1 MKPVESIYE
10 STPRPVDVDP
20 PFYEPSP
27 EDPFADLA
35 ALAATIC
42 RVPVAMIILADA
54 EHRQV
59 RACFGASIR
68 ELPRDDM
75 FLSETIRLRDLLVVP
90 DALADGRF
98 VDHPLV
104 VGDNGM
110 RFYAGVPLV
119 SAEGYTFGTLCVLD
133 RVVRTVTIEQSD
145 GLFRLARQVVAQLEL
160 LRLRKSER
168 AMEQYESDCQV
179 CESHGRYQR
188 IISDAPDI
196 IFRTDADG
204 YFTFFNN
211 AALQITGYS
220 ASELNGLHFLELIR
234 PDQRDTA
241 RRFYNIQFLRK
252 LPTTYFEFAANTSD
266 GSEVWFGQNVQLLF
280 DGRSV
285 AGFQAVTRDITR
297 QRRIEEALRESEER
311 YRDLFDN
318 ASDMIHIVTT
328 DGMIA
333 YTNAAWRRT
342 LGYSEE
348 EAAGLP
354 LLAVIHPDDHER
366 TKAHRARVLNG
377 ESVARVDVRFLTK
390 AGETVVVEGSLG
402 CRFVQGVPVSTR
414 GIFRNITERK
424 RIEKALL
431 ESEAQFRSAF
441 DFAPI
446 GMALVSLDG
455 RWLQVNQAL
464 CDIVGYSEQ
473 EMMVTDFQS
482 MTHPDDLDIDLGYA
496 HQLIAGDIRS
506 YQMEKRYFHKDG
518 RIVWVLLSASV
529 VRDPRTDE
537 ARYAVSQIQDITERK
552 RVEFELAHARDA
564 ALQSEK
570 RKSEFLANVSHEI
583 RTPMN
588 GIIGM
593 TDLLLDTGQT
603 PRQREYA
610 GMIRTSAESL
620 LTIINDIL
628 DFSKIE
634 AGRMALE
641 NIDVDLRSIIEMTT
655 AFLHH
660 RARARG
666 IELYAMI
673 DADVPDDLRS
683 DPVRVRQVLTNLVD
697 NAIKFTEQGQV
708 LVSVGMVSENSSQAV
723 IRFEVVDTGVGIDPE
738 TIGQLFQPFIQG
750 DNSTTRRHGGTGLG
764 LVISRKLVEMMGGEM
779 GVESRPGSGSTFWFT
794 VPFERGRRIVAQEAY
809 ASSVELTRSIGDVE
823 RALPISILI
832 AEDNVINQKVT
843 LGQLAKLGYEA
854 DIVSNGIEAVRAV
867 QGKQYDL
874 ILMDC
879 QMPEMDGYQATEE
892 IRRIQNGTLRTTI
905 IALTAN
911 AMQGARDRCLEAGMD
926 GYITKPVKFEEL
938 CRLLK
943 DWSLAHLAI
952 SDGTTPARRSISLDH
967 EVLDP
972 SALQM
977 LKVMQED
984 APQML
989 SEIVDLFISD
999 APPRLEAIRV
1009 ALASDDGATLARIS
1023 HKLNGSAAIF
1033 GAARLLPLL
1042 AELEER
1048 GHEEKLNGLGEV
1060 VDRVEE
1066 ELGIVVRA
1074 LEREFGLRVKE

>member
-1 MKPVESIYE
+1 MKPVEFIHE
-10 STPRPVDVDP
+10 SAHRPVDVDSS
-20 PFYEPSP
+20 FYEPSP
-27 EDPFADLA
+27 EDAFADLA

-42 RVPVAMIILADA
+42 RAPVAMIVLADA
-54 EHRQV
+54 GHRRV
-59 RACFGASIR
+59 RACFGAAIR

-75 FLSETIRLRDLLVVP
+75 FLSETIRLCDLLVVP

-98 VDHPLV
+98 ADHPLV
-104 VGDNGM
+104 AGDKGI

-145 GLFRLARQVVAQLEL
+145 ALFRLARQVVAQLDL
-160 LRLRKSER
+160 LRLRESEGGVDHNQSECH
-168 AMEQYESDCQV
+168 A

-204 YFTFFNN
+204 YFTYFNN
-211 AALQITGYS
+211 TALQITGYS
-220 ASELNGLHFLELIR
+220 ASQLNGLHFLELIR
-234 PDQRDTA
+234 PDQRNSA
-241 RRFYNIQFLRK
+241 RRFYNVQFLRK

-280 DGRSV
+280 DGESV

-342 LGYSEE
+342 LGYSKEE
-348 EAAGLP
+348 VAGLP

-366 TKAHRARVLNG
+366 SMAQRERVLNG
-377 ESVARVDVRFLTK
+377 EHGTRVDVRFLTK
-390 AGETVVVEGSLG
+390 GGEIVVVEGSLG
-402 CRFVQGVPVSTR
+402 SRIVHGVPVSTR

-446 GMALVSLDG
+446 GMALVSPEG
-455 RWLQVNQAL
+455 RWLQVNKAL
-464 CDIVGYSEQ
+464 CDILGFSER
-473 EMMVTDFQS
+473 EMVATDFQS
-482 MTHPDDLDIDLGYA
+482 ITHPDDLDIDFGYI
-496 HQLIAGDIRS
+496 QQIVAGDIRS
-506 YQMEKRYFHKDG
+506 YQREKRYFHKDG
-518 RIVWVLLSASV
+518 HIVWVLLSASV
-529 VRDPRTDE
+529 VRDPKTDE
-537 ARYAVSQIQDITERK
+537 VRYAISQIQDITERK
-552 RVEFELAHARDA
+552 RAEFELAHARDA
-564 ALQSEK
+564 ALQSAK

-593 TDLLLDTGQT
+593 TDLLLDTSQT
-603 PRQREYA
+603 PGQREYA

-641 NIDVDLRSIIEMTT
+641 NIDVDLRSIIDTTT

-660 RARARG
+660 RARAGG
-666 IELYAMI
+666 IDLYSMV

-708 LVSVGMVSENSSQAV
+708 LVRVSMETEDSTHAV

-779 GVESRPGSGSTFWFT
+779 GVESRQGSGSTFWFT
-794 VPFERGRRIVAQEAY
+794 VPFERGRSAEAQDTY
-809 ASSVELTRSIGDVE
+809 ASSVQLVGSNGVGEFDSTL
-823 RALPISILI
+823 SILI
-832 AEDNVINQKVT
+832 AEDNEINQKVT
-843 LGQLAKLGYEA
+843 LGQLSKLGFNA
-854 DIVSNGIEAVRAV
+854 DVVANGAEAVRVV
-867 QGKQYDL
+867 QNKHYDL

-879 QMPEMDGYQATEE
+879 QMPEMDGFQATEE
-892 IRRIQNGTLRTTI
+892 IRRIQNGDVRTAI

-938 CRLLK
+938 RHVLNE
-943 DWSLAHLAI
+943 WGLAHV
-952 SDGTTPARRSISLDH
+952 SVPDGTTLARRGTSLDH
-967 EVLDP
+967 EILDP

-984 APQML
+984 APEML
-989 SEIVDLFISD
+989 AQIVDLFICD
-999 APPRLEAIRV
+999 AVPRLEGIRV
-1009 ALASDDGATLARIS
+1009 ALASDDCATLARIS

-1033 GAARLLPLL
+1033 GAARLLPFL

-1048 GHEEKLNGLGEV
+1048 GHEGRLNGLGEV

-1074 LEREFGLRVKE
+1074 LEREFGVK